1 MCNATTVHVSVDD
14 KQYTDYCE
22 AYDVYNQEDL
32 EKAILGFMK
41 DAMGIELEERETRK
55 VDIDVDT
62 VQSGDFIGTMR
73 TDGLGLII

>member
-1 MCNATTVHVSVDD
+1 MQDIESLLNTIKIFKSPPAKYGTHVPP
-14 KQYTDYCE
+14 Y
-22 AYDVYNQEDL
+22 L